1 MQQSLISVRLRPW
14 PIYLSH
20 GNSNIFSLLSKCSL
34 KDSRNPHI
42 CACMLRLNL
51 AETKE
56 NQSASKGLCSQERLT
71 GLRMPRQETWAFMHH
86 GTVQWK
92 IRTTECEYLII
103 KRKSYLYIYV
113 SLFQYR
119 VKFISFHG
127 FATSHYSDNLRKQ
140 STYDLALSLPIC

>member
-1 MQQSLISVRLRPW
+1 MQQSLISARLRLW

-34 KDSRNPHI
+34 KHSRNPHM
-42 CACMLRLNL
+42 CACMLTLNL
-51 AETKE
+51 AETRE
-56 NQSASKGLCSQERLT
+56 NQSASKGFFSQVRLT
-71 GLRMPRQETWAFMHH
+71 GLQMPHEETWAFMDH
-86 GTVQWK
+86 GIVQWK
-92 IRTTECEYLII
+92 TRTMECDYLIS
-103 KRKSYLYIYV
+103 KRKNYLYIYV